1 MAGEWIILLIIG
13 IVLYKLFSKDS
24 SSKKQRNRQRYQQTG
39 PNNQYAV
46 RQTGRNAPRTPRKV
60 RTKTNSSL
68 IQSAKRQEQLNN
80 FDEASDLYLRGG
92 QIYSAAK
99 MKAMKGPI
107 SADEAINIIR
117 VNSSDQVEMIT
128 RNLVNEFYY
137 RLDQPATAAALLR
150 SVGFIDEAIAV
161 EVAAGIAPQ
170 AVSVTSSVGTETT
183 VEDLSSEVS
192 DVVEEQEVIPAVE
205 TANEE
210 TPIAV
215 TETSAKPKDVENKLM
230 MASVLL
236 PDSCSVCRREIKSG
250 DSFLQCLTCG
260 KPGHYKHIAEMIKVT
275 GKCPSCK
282 QRLVMNMFDI

>member
-1 MAGEWIILLIIG
+1 
-13 IVLYKLFSKDS
+13 
-24 SSKKQRNRQRYQQTG
+24 
-39 PNNQYAV
+39 
-46 RQTGRNAPRTPRKV
+46 
-60 RTKTNSSL
+60 
-68 IQSAKRQEQLNN
+68 
-80 FDEASDLYLRGG
+80 
-92 QIYSAAK
+92 
-99 MKAMKGPI
+99 
-107 SADEAINIIR
+107 
-117 VNSSDQVEMIT
+117 
-128 RNLVNEFYY
+128 
-137 RLDQPATAAALLR
+137 
-150 SVGFIDEAIAV
+150 
-161 EVAAGIAPQ
+161 PQ